1 MTEPLSAQRKE
12 ALMSTY
18 LTFDELLANG
28 DYKTV
33 ELLLQYLATLVPFV
47 PPSVIISA
55 LTITKKHTPAR
66 HSLYH
71 RLFQFL
77 AERDNEEMAAKILQ
91 GLEPNPPC
99 DKSETQT

>member
-1 MTEPLSAQRKE
+1 MTEPFSTQRKE
-12 ALMSTY
+12 ALISTY

-66 HSLYH
+66 RSLYY

-77 AERDNEEMAAKILQ
+77 AERDNEEIAAETLK
-91 GLEPNPPC
+91 GLEPKSPC
-99 DKSETQT
+99 DKF